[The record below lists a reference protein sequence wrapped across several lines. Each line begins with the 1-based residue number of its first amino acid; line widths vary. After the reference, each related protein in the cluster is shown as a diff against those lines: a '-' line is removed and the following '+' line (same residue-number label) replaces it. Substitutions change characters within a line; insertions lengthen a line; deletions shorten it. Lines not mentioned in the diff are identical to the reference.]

1 MLVLS
6 RRCATEIYI
15 GPDIIIKVLE
25 IHKRQVKLGIEA
37 PSGFSVWRGNSRESP
52 IAANPVSSETCRSQQ
67 RCFAKP
73 HRRHSY
79 WSYAG
84 AIHAATSRH
93 TTFVNGF
100 SGREK
105 EP

>member
-37 PSGFSVWRGNSRESP
+37 PSGFSVWRGELPRITDRREPSVER
-52 IAANPVSSETCRSQQ
+52 NL
-67 RCFAKP
+67 
-73 HRRHSY
+73 
-79 WSYAG
+79 
-84 AIHAATSRH
+84 
-93 TTFVNGF
+93 
-100 SGREK
+100 
-105 EP
+105 